1 LLRIIPPAYSGLAIT
16 DMPGDGPVRMLVNSR
31 LDVTVETTGPV
42 EGAVV
47 EYNGGTIRMRK
58 VEEGQYEGVLPIT
71 VSGAFQIRVESQQ
84 QSLIPPALV
93 RAVEVYPDAPP
104 AVRIEEPKADLL
116 LKAIPQSP
124 VALRWAAED
133 DLGLAGV
140 GLKYIRS
147 RGEGDAAKF
156 LNGDLPA
163 ASADRRNSRQWRGTA
178 QLDLGRLGAQPGDTF
193 VFWVEAKDT
202 NPFMNNTGRSGSLV
216 VAISSPE
223 LARLNLSDLR
233 PNEIARFLLS
243 ERKII
248 IDTEKLDRA
257 RARMQS
263 ADFLHRAN
271 EIAADQREFKN
282 SFTSFIKIEGGE
294 GENDSSGNLEEKAQ
308 AAADERTEVHN
319 HGIPDPPQGA
329 PDHVR
334 ELVLAIR
341 AMWDAEDALS
351 IGDTPKA
358 LTSERE
364 ALARLKRAQN
374 LVRYIPPI
382 AATHRPVDLKRR
394 YQGELTEIKT
404 RIEKM
409 ARRPESKEAVAISE
423 ALRESYA
430 AISVLNGLMG
440 GPASER
446 NSGVLRA
453 QEQTRSAS
461 ALLVKISGPHSGM
474 IAESAG
480 QIRLV
485 ESELSRIET
494 VGGSDVFA
502 ERLAKPLALLVQA
515 ASGLFA
521 IADSPVATAGA
532 ETGPGNV
539 RRENV
544 VSEYF
549 RRLNGH

>member
-1 LLRIIPPAYSGLAIT
+1 
-16 DMPGDGPVRMLVNSR
+16 
-31 LDVTVETTGPV
+31 
-42 EGAVV
+42 
-47 EYNGGTIRMRK
+47 
-58 VEEGQYEGVLPIT
+58 
-71 VSGAFQIRVESQQ
+71 
-84 QSLIPPALV
+84 
-93 RAVEVYPDAPP
+93 
-104 AVRIEEPKADLL
+104 
-116 LKAIPQSP
+116 
-124 VALRWAAED
+124 
-133 DLGLAGV
+133 
-140 GLKYIRS
+140 
-147 RGEGDAAKF
+147 
-156 LNGDLPA
+156 
-163 ASADRRNSRQWRGTA
+163 
-178 QLDLGRLGAQPGDTF
+178 
-193 VFWVEAKDT
+193 
-202 NPFMNNTGRSGSLV
+202 MNNTGRSGSLV
-216 VAISSPE
+216 IAISSPE
-223 LARLNLSDLR
+223 LARLELSDLR

-248 IDTEKLDRA
+248 IDTEKLDRV
-257 RARMQS
+257 RARMQN

-282 SFTSFIKIEGGE
+282 SFSSFIKIEGGE
-294 GENDSSGNLEEKAQ
+294 GENDSAASLEEKAQ

-319 HGIPDPPQGA
+319 HGIPDPPQGS

-351 IGDTPKA
+351 TGDTPKA
-358 LTSERE
+358 LTFERE

-423 ALRESYA
+423 ALRETYA

-440 GPASER
+440 VPASAR
-446 NSGVLRA
+446 YSGVLRA
-453 QEQTRSAS
+453 QEQTRWAS

-494 VGGSDVFA
+494 AGGSDVFA

-521 IADSPVATAGA
+521 IADSPVATAGG
-532 ETGPGNV
+532 ESNV
-539 RRENV
+539 GVENV